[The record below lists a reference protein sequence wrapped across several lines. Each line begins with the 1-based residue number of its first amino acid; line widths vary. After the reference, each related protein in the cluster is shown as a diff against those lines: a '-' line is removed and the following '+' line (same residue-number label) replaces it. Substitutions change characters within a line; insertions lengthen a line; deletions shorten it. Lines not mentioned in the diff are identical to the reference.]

1 MPRLFLYSYLM
12 QTERLIFSIS
22 QLNAEVGQLLSQG
35 FPALWVEGEI
45 SNFTRATSGHL
56 YLSLKDAG
64 AQVRCAM
71 FKGRASSLKL
81 IPKNGLKVLVRGK
94 VGLYEPRGE
103 YQFIIEHMEDA
114 GVGALQRQ
122 FEELKQRL
130 QTQGLFA
137 PEHKQT
143 LPAFPRCIGVITS
156 PTGAAIRDIL
166 NVLKRRCP
174 QIPVVVYPVLVQG
187 EGAKDQIAN
196 AIRQADREQRCDVL
210 ILARGGGSI
219 EDLWS
224 FNEEVVAH
232 AIYTCSLPIISGVG
246 HEIDFTIADFVAD
259 VRAPTPSAA
268 AELVSPDMAALQTQV
283 QRLFLQL
290 HRYQQRRLQ
299 VAGEHLQRLQQR
311 LENQRPTNRLQQ
323 KVQRLDELEMRLQ
336 ATLLRH
342 LHSQQQKLTNL
353 STRLQVQSPV
363 RQIQQQQAQLKHWQQ
378 YLLVLIQQR
387 LDKAHDKLQIQAGQL
402 HTLSPL
408 ATLERGYGIVR
419 HLETGQVIRSIA
431 PLRLG
436 HSVTTQVQDGSFD
449 SIITRIQAVDPK

>member
-1 MPRLFLYSYLM
+1 M

-35 FPALWVEGEI
+35 LPALWVEGEI
-45 SNFTRATSGHL
+45 SNFIRASSGHL

-122 FEELKQRL
+122 FEELKRSL
-130 QTQGLFA
+130 QAQGLFA

-156 PTGAAIRDIL
+156 PTGAAIRDII

-174 QIPVVVYPVLVQG
+174 QIPVLVYPVLVQG
-187 EGAKDQIAN
+187 EGSKEQIVN

-232 AIYTCSLPIISGVG
+232 AIYACSLPIISGVG

-283 QRLFLQL
+283 QRLFFQLQ
-290 HRYQQRRLQ
+290 RTQQRRLQ
-299 VAGEHLQRLQQR
+299 TASEHLQRLQQR

-323 KVQRLDELEMRLQ
+323 KVQRLDELDMRLRAALQ
-336 ATLLRH
+336 RYLQ
-342 LHSQQQKLTNL
+342 SQQQRVMNL
-353 STRLQVQSPV
+353 SSRLHLQSPQ
-363 RQIQQQQAQLKHWQQ
+363 RQIPRQQAQLLRWQQ
-378 YLLVLIQQR
+378 YLNVLIQQR
-387 LDKAHDKLQIQAGQL
+387 LAKARDKLQMQAGQL
-402 HTLSPL
+402 HALSPL

-419 HLETGQVIRSIA
+419 HQETGKVVRNTTA
-431 PLRLG
+431 LRLG
-436 HSVTTQVQDGSFD
+436 QTVTTQLQDGSFE
-449 SIITRIQAVDPK
+449 SIVTRVP

>member
-1 MPRLFLYSYLM
+1 M

-35 FPALWVEGEI
+35 LPALWVEGEI
-45 SNFTRATSGHL
+45 SNFIRASSGHL

-122 FEELKQRL
+122 FEELKRSL
-130 QTQGLFA
+130 QAQGLFA

-156 PTGAAIRDIL
+156 PTGAAIRDII

-174 QIPVVVYPVLVQG
+174 QIPVLVYPVLVQG
-187 EGAKDQIAN
+187 EGSKEQIVN

-232 AIYTCSLPIISGVG
+232 AIYACSLPIISGVG

-283 QRLFLQL
+283 QRLFFQLQ
-290 HRYQQRRLQ
+290 RTQQRRLQ
-299 VAGEHLQRLQQR
+299 TASEHLQRLQQR

-323 KVQRLDELEMRLQ
+323 KVQRLDELDMRLKAALQ
-336 ATLLRH
+336 RYLQ
-342 LHSQQQKLTNL
+342 SQQQRVLNL
-353 STRLQVQSPV
+353 SSRLHLQSPQ
-363 RQIQQQQAQLKHWQQ
+363 RQIPRQQAQLLRWQQ
-378 YLLVLIQQR
+378 YLNVLIQQR
-387 LDKAHDKLQIQAGQL
+387 LAKARDKLQMQAGQL
-402 HTLSPL
+402 HALSPL

-419 HLETGQVIRSIA
+419 HHETGTVVRNTTA
-431 PLRLG
+431 LRLG
-436 HSVTTQVQDGSFD
+436 QTVTTQLQDGSFE
-449 SIITRIQAVDPK
+449 SIVTRVP